1 MSSEKTKKG
10 NGELTYREKLNTT
23 IDYLTEE
30 KRAPFKKALKEHKF
44 DSEVYI
50 PQTMT
55 VNKVEYRKKNY
66 LLNRLVK
73 FNYDY
78 YIKKQNL
85 DKMQKE
91 NDKFTRQYSLVKNE
105 NEGVRNAYLHDIEEV
120 YKLKGFNPKNVTYS
134 KDENVFDPSLL
145 IEEKEKYPM
154 TCKIENKIDI
164 KRDIAYLDKFE
175 RLIKEMKGKSKEEEA
190 EELEKKNNNLAKSV
204 TFSNDKK
211 DSIIGDDY
219 ANAMEIVKKKIMEE
233 LRIKNMSLRQLKQM
247 NYNLMNEIKQTQDS
261 LKNIND
267 DFYDIKKKKKYVVE
281 DVFLSSKGMLRSA
294 KKRSE
299 PKDIENKNILIQENH
314 DLKNEEKKDEII
326 LKEIDN
332 KNENNENNE
341 NKEIDEE
348 KTNEDEKKKIKRK
361 PVIKLTQRE
370 MKEKY
375 EKEKLN
381 RLTRVYQN
389 ILKSNFRREEKN
401 VKNYIKAYTERTI
414 TEPNPKYGSNLHGFL
429 NDFHRNITKT
439 NVPNLTYEVIDAMR
453 DINRINKNSLDSK
466 FDNTQPI
473 ESIHNL
479 EDLYELDEKINQLG
493 FDYTEDL
500 LKRKDA

>member
-1 MSSEKTKKG
+1 MSENTKKG
-10 NGELTYREKLNTT
+10 TGELTYKEKLNST
-23 IDYLTEE
+23 IDYLTED
-30 KRAPFKKALKEHKF
+30 KRSPFKKALKEHKF

-91 NDKFTRQYSLVKNE
+91 NDKFTRQYTLVKNE
-105 NEGVRNAYLHDIEEV
+105 NEGIRNAYIHDIEEV

-145 IEEKEKYPM
+145 LEEKEKYPM

-175 RLIKEMKGKSKEEEA
+175 NLIKEMKGKSKEEEA
-190 EELEKKNNNLAKSV
+190 EELEKKNSNLAKSV
-204 TFSNDKK
+204 TFNTDKRE
-211 DSIIGDDY
+211 SIFVDEY
-219 ANAMEIVKKKIMEE
+219 ASAMENVKKKIMEE

-247 NYNLMNEIKQTQDS
+247 NFNLMNEIKQTQDS
-261 LKNIND
+261 LKNINND
-267 DFYDIKKKKKYVVE
+267 EFYDNKKKKKYIVE

-299 PKDIENKNILIQENH
+299 PKDNDNNKNILLQENQNINKENKKEENIINEI
-314 DLKNEEKKDEII
+314 DKMDNNDNKIEEEKKF
-326 LKEIDN
+326 
-332 KNENNENNE
+332 
-341 NKEIDEE
+341 EE
-348 KTNEDEKKKIKRK
+348 EKKKIKRK
-361 PVIKLTQRE
+361 GIVTLTQRE
-370 MKEKY
+370 KKEMF
-375 EKEKLN
+375 EREKLN

-389 ILKSNFRREEKN
+389 ILKSNFKTEEKN

-453 DINRINKNSLDSK
+453 DINRININSFDSK
-466 FDNTQPI
+466 YQNTQPI
-473 ESIHNL
+473 ESMHNL

-493 FDYTEDL
+493 YDYTENL

>member
-1 MSSEKTKKG
+1 MSENTKKG
-10 NGELTYREKLNTT
+10 TGELTYKEKLNST
-23 IDYLTEE
+23 IDYLTED
-30 KRAPFKKALKEHKF
+30 KRSPFKKALKEHKF

-55 VNKVEYRKKNY
+55 INKAEYRKKNY

-91 NDKFTRQYSLVKNE
+91 NDKFTRQYTLVKNE
-105 NEGVRNAYLHDIEEV
+105 NEGIRNAYIHDIEEV

-145 IEEKEKYPM
+145 LEEKEKYPM

-175 RLIKEMKGKSKEEEA
+175 NLIKEMKGKSKEEEA
-190 EELEKKNNNLAKSV
+190 EELEKKNSNLAKSV
-204 TFSNDKK
+204 TFNTDKRE
-211 DSIIGDDY
+211 SIFVDEY
-219 ANAMEIVKKKIMEE
+219 ASAMENVKKKIMEE

-247 NYNLMNEIKQTQDS
+247 NFNLMNEIKQTQDS
-261 LKNIND
+261 IKNINND
-267 DFYDIKKKKKYVVE
+267 EFYDNKKKKKYIVE

-299 PKDIENKNILIQENH
+299 PKDNDNNKNILLQENQNINKENKKEENIINEI
-314 DLKNEEKKDEII
+314 DKMDNNDNKIEEEKKF
-326 LKEIDN
+326 
-332 KNENNENNE
+332 
-341 NKEIDEE
+341 EE
-348 KTNEDEKKKIKRK
+348 EKKKIKRK
-361 PVIKLTQRE
+361 GIVTLTQRE
-370 MKEKY
+370 KKEMF
-375 EKEKLN
+375 EREKLN

-389 ILKSNFRREEKN
+389 ILKSNFKTEEKN

-453 DINRINKNSLDSK
+453 DINRININSFDSK
-466 FDNTQPI
+466 YQNTQPI
-473 ESIHNL
+473 ESMHNL

-493 FDYTEDL
+493 YDYTENL

>member
-1 MSSEKTKKG
+1 MQM
-10 NGELTYREKLNTT
+10 LWKL
-23 IDYLTEE
+23 L
-30 KRAPFKKALKEHKF
+30 
-44 DSEVYI
+44 
-50 PQTMT
+50 
-55 VNKVEYRKKNY
+55 
-66 LLNRLVK
+66 
-73 FNYDY
+73 
-78 YIKKQNL
+78 
-85 DKMQKE
+85 
-91 NDKFTRQYSLVKNE
+91 
-105 NEGVRNAYLHDIEEV
+105 
-120 YKLKGFNPKNVTYS
+120 
-134 KDENVFDPSLL
+134 
-145 IEEKEKYPM
+145 
-154 TCKIENKIDI
+154 
-164 KRDIAYLDKFE
+164 
-175 RLIKEMKGKSKEEEA
+175 
-190 EELEKKNNNLAKSV
+190 
-204 TFSNDKK
+204 
-211 DSIIGDDY
+211 
-219 ANAMEIVKKKIMEE
+219 KKKIMEE

-332 KNENNENNE
+332 KNENNE

-453 DINRINKNSLDSK
+453 DINRININSFDSK
-466 FDNTQPI
+466 YQNTQPI
-473 ESIHNL
+473 ESMHNL

>member
-1 MSSEKTKKG
+1 MSENTKKG

-23 IDYLTEE
+23 IDYLTED
-30 KRAPFKKALKEHKF
+30 KRSPFKKALKEHKF

-55 VNKVEYRKKNY
+55 INKAEYRKKNY

-91 NDKFTRQYSLVKNE
+91 NDKFTRQYTLVKNE
-105 NEGVRNAYLHDIEEV
+105 NEGVRNAYIHDIEEV
-120 YKLKGFNPKNVTYS
+120 YKLKGFNPKNVTYA

-145 IEEKEKYPM
+145 LEEKEKYPM
-154 TCKIENKIDI
+154 TCKIEDKIDI

-175 RLIKEMKGKSKEEEA
+175 KLIKEMKGKSKEEEE

-204 TFSNDKK
+204 TFNTDKK
-211 DSIIGDDY
+211 DSIFVDEY
-219 ANAMEIVKKKIMEE
+219 ANAMENVKKKIMEE

-247 NYNLMNEIKQTQDS
+247 NFNLMNEIKQTKDS
-261 LKNIND
+261 LNNIND
-267 DFYDIKKKKKYVVE
+267 DEFYDNKKKKKYIVE

-294 KKRSE
+294 KKRNE
-299 PKDIENKNILIQENH
+299 PKDIENKNILLEENQNIKQEK
-314 DLKNEEKKDEII
+314 KNEEII
-326 LKEIDN
+326 LNEID
-332 KNENNENNE
+332 KKEDNENNE
-341 NKEIDEE
+341 KIEE
-348 KTNEDEKKKIKRK
+348 TKIEEEKKKIKRK
-361 PVIKLTQRE
+361 SLVTLTQRE
-370 MKEKY
+370 KKERF

-389 ILKSNFRREEKN
+389 ILKTNFKIEEKN

-453 DINRINKNSLDSK
+453 DINRINKNSFDSK
-466 FDNTQPI
+466 YQNTQPI
-473 ESIHNL
+473 ESMHNL

-493 FDYTEDL
+493 YDYTEAL
-500 LKRKDA
+500 LNRKDA

>member
-1 MSSEKTKKG
+1 MSENTKKG

-23 IDYLTEE
+23 IDYLTED
-30 KRAPFKKALKEHKF
+30 KRSPFKKALKEHKF

-55 VNKVEYRKKNY
+55 INKAEYRKKNY

-91 NDKFTRQYSLVKNE
+91 NDKFTRQYTLVKNE
-105 NEGVRNAYLHDIEEV
+105 NEGVRNAYIHDIEEV
-120 YKLKGFNPKNVTYS
+120 YKLKGFNPKNVTYA

-145 IEEKEKYPM
+145 LEEKEKYPM

-175 RLIKEMKGKSKEEEA
+175 RLIKEMKGKSKEEEE

-204 TFSNDKK
+204 TFNTDKK
-211 DSIIGDDY
+211 DSIFVDEY
-219 ANAMEIVKKKIMEE
+219 ANAMENVKKKIMEE

-247 NYNLMNEIKQTQDS
+247 NFNLMNEIKQTKDS
-261 LKNIND
+261 LNNIND
-267 DFYDIKKKKKYVVE
+267 DEFYDNKKKKKYIVE

-294 KKRSE
+294 KKRNE
-299 PKDIENKNILIQENH
+299 PKDIENKNILLEENQNIKQEK
-314 DLKNEEKKDEII
+314 KNEEII
-326 LKEIDN
+326 LNEID
-332 KNENNENNE
+332 KKEDNENND
-341 NKEIDEE
+341 KIEE
-348 KTNEDEKKKIKRK
+348 TKIEEEKKKIKRK
-361 PVIKLTQRE
+361 SLVTLTQRE
-370 MKEKY
+370 KKERF

-389 ILKSNFRREEKN
+389 ILKTNFKIEEKN

-453 DINRINKNSLDSK
+453 DINRINKNSFDSK
-466 FDNTQPI
+466 YQNTQPI
-473 ESIHNL
+473 ESMHNL

-493 FDYTEDL
+493 YDYTEAL
-500 LKRKDA
+500 LNRKDA

>member
-1 MSSEKTKKG
+1 MSENTKKG
-10 NGELTYREKLNTT
+10 TGELTYKEKLNST
-23 IDYLTEE
+23 IDYLTED
-30 KRAPFKKALKEHKF
+30 KRSPFKKALKEHKF

-55 VNKVEYRKKNY
+55 INKAEYRKKNY

-91 NDKFTRQYSLVKNE
+91 NDKFTRQYTLVKNE
-105 NEGVRNAYLHDIEEV
+105 NEGVRNAYIHDIEEV
-120 YKLKGFNPKNVTYS
+120 YKLKGFNPKNVTYA

-145 IEEKEKYPM
+145 LEEKEKYPM
-154 TCKIENKIDI
+154 TCKIEDKIDI

-175 RLIKEMKGKSKEEEA
+175 KLIKEMKGKSKEEEE

-204 TFSNDKK
+204 TFNTDKR
-211 DSIIGDDY
+211 DSIFVDEY
-219 ANAMEIVKKKIMEE
+219 ANAMENVKKKIMEE

-247 NYNLMNEIKQTQDS
+247 NFNLMNEIKQTQDS
-261 LKNIND
+261 LKNINND
-267 DFYDIKKKKKYVVE
+267 EFYDNKKKKKYIVE

-299 PKDIENKNILIQENH
+299 TKDNDNNKNILLQENQNINKENKKEENIINEI
-314 DLKNEEKKDEII
+314 DKMDNNDNKIEEEKKF
-326 LKEIDN
+326 
-332 KNENNENNE
+332 
-341 NKEIDEE
+341 EE
-348 KTNEDEKKKIKRK
+348 EKKKIKRK
-361 PVIKLTQRE
+361 SLVTLTQRE
-370 MKEKY
+370 KKERF

-389 ILKSNFRREEKN
+389 ILKTNFKIEEKN

-453 DINRINKNSLDSK
+453 DINRINKNSFDSK
-466 FDNTQPI
+466 YQNTQPI
-473 ESIHNL
+473 ESMHNL

-493 FDYTEDL
+493 YDYTEAL
-500 LKRKDA
+500 LNRKDA

>member
-1 MSSEKTKKG
+1 MSENTKKG
-10 NGELTYREKLNTT
+10 TGELTYKEKLNTT
-23 IDYLTEE
+23 IDYLTED
-30 KRAPFKKALKEHKF
+30 KRSPFKKALKEHKF

-55 VNKVEYRKKNY
+55 INKAEYRKKNY

-78 YIKKQNL
+78 YVKKQNL

-91 NDKFTRQYSLVKNE
+91 NDKFTRQYTLVKNE
-105 NEGVRNAYLHDIEEV
+105 NEGIRNAYIHEIEEV

-145 IEEKEKYPM
+145 LEEKEKYPM

-175 RLIKEMKGKSKEEEA
+175 NLIKEMKGKSKEEEA
-190 EELEKKNNNLAKSV
+190 EELEKKNSNLAKSV
-204 TFSNDKK
+204 TFNTDKRE
-211 DSIIGDDY
+211 SIFVDEY
-219 ANAMEIVKKKIMEE
+219 ASAMENVKKKIMEE

-247 NYNLMNEIKQTQDS
+247 NFNLMNEIKQTKDS
-261 LKNIND
+261 LKNINND
-267 DFYDIKKKKKYVVE
+267 EFYDNKKKKKYIVE

-294 KKRSE
+294 KKRNE
-299 PKDIENKNILIQENH
+299 PKDNDNNKNILLQENQNIKQENKKEENIVNEIEKT
-314 DLKNEEKKDEII
+314 DNNDNKIEEEKKF
-326 LKEIDN
+326 
-332 KNENNENNE
+332 
-341 NKEIDEE
+341 EE
-348 KTNEDEKKKIKRK
+348 EKKKIKRK
-361 PVIKLTQRE
+361 GIVTLTQRE
-370 MKEKY
+370 KKEMF
-375 EKEKLN
+375 EREKLN

-389 ILKSNFRREEKN
+389 ILKSNFKTEEKN

-453 DINRINKNSLDSK
+453 DINRININSFDSK
-466 FDNTQPI
+466 YQNTQPI
-473 ESIHNL
+473 ESMHNL

-493 FDYTEDL
+493 YDYTENL

>member
-1 MSSEKTKKG
+1 MSENTKKG

-23 IDYLTEE
+23 IDYLTED
-30 KRAPFKKALKEHKF
+30 KRSPFKKALKEHKF

-55 VNKVEYRKKNY
+55 INKAEYRKKNY

-91 NDKFTRQYSLVKNE
+91 NDKFTRQYTLVKNE
-105 NEGVRNAYLHDIEEV
+105 NEGVRNAYIHDIEEV
-120 YKLKGFNPKNVTYS
+120 YKLKGFNPKNVTYA

-145 IEEKEKYPM
+145 LEEKEKYPM
-154 TCKIENKIDI
+154 TCKIEDKIDI

-175 RLIKEMKGKSKEEEA
+175 KLIKEMKGKSKEEEE

-204 TFSNDKK
+204 TFNTDKR
-211 DSIIGDDY
+211 DSIFVDEY
-219 ANAMEIVKKKIMEE
+219 ANAMENVKKKIMEE

-247 NYNLMNEIKQTQDS
+247 NFNLMNEIKQTKDS
-261 LKNIND
+261 LNNIND
-267 DFYDIKKKKKYVVE
+267 DEFYDNKKKKKYIVE

-294 KKRSE
+294 KKRNE
-299 PKDIENKNILIQENH
+299 PKDIENKNILLEENQNIKQEK
-314 DLKNEEKKDEII
+314 KNEEII
-326 LKEIDN
+326 LNEID
-332 KNENNENNE
+332 KKEDNENNE
-341 NKEIDEE
+341 KIEE
-348 KTNEDEKKKIKRK
+348 TKIEEEKKKIKRK
-361 PVIKLTQRE
+361 SLVTLTQRE
-370 MKEKY
+370 KKERF

-389 ILKSNFRREEKN
+389 ILKTNFKIEEKN

-453 DINRINKNSLDSK
+453 DINRINKNSFDSK
-466 FDNTQPI
+466 YQNTQPI
-473 ESIHNL
+473 ESMHNL

-493 FDYTEDL
+493 YDYTEAL
-500 LKRKDA
+500 LNRKDA